1 MLKILVPLDGSA
13 CAERAVRQV
22 IAMAAEG
29 VKADVHL
36 LHVQADTPL
45 NDVDEIARPGL
56 VERLRLDDADAAFAN
71 ATRLLAEAGVQY
83 STRTVTGDPAQEIA
97 LYADIY
103 ACDEIVMGTRGL
115 GPVKDL
121 LMGSVATKVVHMAK
135 MPVMLV
141 K

>member
-13 CAERAVRQV
+13 CAERAVKHV
-22 IAMAAEG
+22 IALAAEG

-36 LHVQADTPL
+36 LHVQSAMPL
-45 NDVDEIARPGL
+45 QDVDELAKPGL
-56 VERLRLDDADAAFAN
+56 TERLKIDDADAAFTSAK
-71 ATRLLAEAGVQY
+71 RLLAEAGVHY
-83 STRTVTGDPAQEIA
+83 STRTVTGDPAREIA

-115 GPVKDL
+115 GRVKDL
-121 LMGSVATKVVHMAK
+121 LMGSIANKVVHMVK